1 MKVYAVRRI
10 GTNILTANNGRA
22 QVLSRKQDADAI
34 AGYHNRYAKD
44 TIYEVVEGEFEWKT
58 IS

>member
-22 QVLSRKQDADAI
+22 QVLSRKQDADGI
-34 AGYHNRYAKD
+34 VRYRNHNAKD
-44 TIYEVVEGEFEWKT
+44 TMYEVVEGEVEWKT